1 MLYLPY
7 VQSMYSLRRAIF
19 QMSGKRARQN
29 HDGKGGEP
37 MSLEAI
43 KAIRGVEGSADQAG
57 ADARAKA
64 AKMIA
69 DAEREGKELLAQEKA
84 RSAEKTAEVMKRAEA
99 EAEGRRKAIL
109 TQAEAEAQALR
120 SQARS
125 KLAQAAKTITGRVVE
140 S

>member
-43 KAIRGVEGSADQAG
+43 KAIRGVEGSADQAR
-57 ADARAKA
+57 ADA
-64 AKMIA
+64 
-69 DAEREGKELLAQEKA
+69 
-84 RSAEKTAEVMKRAEA
+84 RAEA